1 MVVKLMLLLAI
12 IAGAGVAAYGLFVDK
27 SGQAIAFATA
37 GLFVLGVALA
47 VSGFLLG
54 TSAVSAGRDGRGG
67 RAIVVAFVGGLF
79 MLAAAAALAGA
90 VVFAVVV
97 LF

>member
-1 MVVKLMLLLAI
+1 MAVRLMLLLAMLV
-12 IAGAGVAAYGLFVDK
+12 GAGVAAYGLFLDK

-47 VSGFLLG
+47 LAGFLLAM
-54 TSAVSAGRDGRGG
+54 SAVGRGRAGQTG
-67 RAIVVAFVGGLF
+67 RALATAFLGGVSMLVAAG
-79 MLAAAAALAGA
+79 ALAGA
-90 VVFAVVV
+90 VAFAVVV

>member
-1 MVVKLMLLLAI
+1 MVVKAMLVLAMI
-12 IAGAGVAAYGLFVDK
+12 GGAAVAAYGLFVDK
-27 SGQAIAFATA
+27 SGQQVAFATA

-54 TSAVSAGRDGRGG
+54 SSAISAGRQGRGMMG
-67 RAIVVAFVGGLF
+67 TALAFLGGLF
-79 MLAAAAALAGA
+79 LLGAAGALAGA

-97 LF
+97 LL

>member
-1 MVVKLMLLLAI
+1 MAVKLMLLFAI

-37 GLFVLGVALA
+37 GLLVLGVAL
-47 VSGFLLG
+47 VLSGFLLG
-54 TSAVSAGRDGRGG
+54 MSAVANGRVGRAGRATGL
-67 RAIVVAFVGGLF
+67 AFLGGLS
-79 MLAAAAALAGA
+79 MLAAAGALAGA

>member
-1 MVVKLMLLLAI
+1 MAVRIMLLLAM

-37 GLFVLGVALA
+37 GLLVLGVALA
-47 VSGFLLG
+47 VGGFLLG
-54 TSAVSAGRDGRGG
+54 MSAVGNGRVGRSG
-67 RAIVVAFVGGLF
+67 RATLLALLGGLF
-79 MLAAAAALAGA
+79 MIAAAGALAGA

-97 LF
+97 LL

>member
-1 MVVKLMLLLAI
+1 MAVRLTLLIAM
-12 IAGAGVAAYGLFVDK
+12 IAGGAVAAYGLFVDQ

-47 VSGFLLG
+47 LAGFLLG
-54 TSAVSAGRDGRGG
+54 MSAVGAGRAGRGG
-67 RAIVVAFVGGLF
+67 RALVTAFLGGLF
-79 MLAAAAALAGA
+79 MLAAAGSLAGA
-90 VVFAVVV
+90 VTFAVVA

>member
-1 MVVKLMLLLAI
+1 MLLLAI
-12 IAGAGVAAYGLFVDK
+12 IVGAAVAAYGLFLDK

-47 VSGFLLG
+47 LSGFLLG
-54 TSAVSAGRDGRGG
+54 TSAVSAGRDGRDG
-67 RAIVVAFVGGLF
+67 RALAIGLRW
-79 MLAAAAALAGA
+79 AACACSRPRGALAGA

>member
-1 MVVKLMLLLAI
+1 MAIRLMLLLAI
-12 IAGAGVAAYGLFVDK
+12 LVGAGVAAYGLFVDK

-47 VSGFLLG
+47 ISGFLLG
-54 TSAVSAGRDGRGG
+54 MSAVSSGRDGRGG
-67 RAIVVAFVGGLF
+67 RGTLMALLGGLF
-79 MLAAAAALAGA
+79 MIAAAGALAGA

-97 LF
+97 LL

>member
-1 MVVKLMLLLAI
+1 MVVKVMLLLAMV
-12 IAGAGVAAYGLFVDK
+12 AGAGIAAYGLFLDK

-37 GLFVLGVALA
+37 GLFVLGVALLI
-47 VSGFLLG
+47 SGFIAG
-54 TSAVSAGRDGRGG
+54 MSAVSNGRAGRGG
-67 RAIVVAFVGGLF
+67 WATLLALIGGVF
-79 MLAAAAALAGA
+79 MIAAAGALAGA